1 MKGFE
6 NKNVFAKVV
15 MIIALVIA
23 VAEFIITSIGYYK
36 LYFSI
41 GLAEL
46 IQRYTSTFDGLFL
59 TVSVIVVSYFSVILT
74 FIWLLFI
81 ARGKEKIKTP
91 VIITFV
97 YVCLKLIRGIY
108 LSFRGNCGLI
118 ELVRGNF
125 FTALI
130 FAAWLILLIGTKL
143 DHRLVFA
150 ILGGIVAVVD
160 LFGWS
165 KWELSVLGNVSGGN
179 PYLMEHFT
187 FILYMLDIFVLVVFI
202 LWILKPELFDKKSE
216 SKGI

>member
-1 MKGFE
+1 MKGLE
-6 NKNVFAKVV
+6 NKTVFAKVV
-15 MIIALVIA
+15 MIIAA
-23 VAEFIITSIGYYK
+23 VTAFIEFIEASVGYFK
-36 LYFSI
+36 LFFGMNLHYSNT
-41 GLAEL
+41 LDE
-46 IQRYTSTFDGLFL
+46 LFL
-59 TVSVIVVSYFSVILT
+59 TVSIIVVTYFSVILT
-74 FIWLLFI
+74 FVWDLFI

-97 YVCLKLIRGIY
+97 YVCLKLFRGIY
-108 LSFRGNCGLI
+108 LSIRSNCGLI

-130 FAAWLILLIGTKL
+130 FAAWLILLIGTKMV
-143 DHRLVFA
+143 HRIVFA
-150 ILGGIVAVVD
+150 ILRGIVAVVD